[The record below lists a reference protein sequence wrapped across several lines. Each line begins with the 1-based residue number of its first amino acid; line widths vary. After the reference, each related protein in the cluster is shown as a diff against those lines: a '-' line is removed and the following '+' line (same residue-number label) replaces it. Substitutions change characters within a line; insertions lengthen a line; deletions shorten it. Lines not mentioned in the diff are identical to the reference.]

1 MTRLVNYDPMGILSE
16 INRLFDNS
24 GYPLKNSGLARS
36 ETSQW
41 VPAVDVKEDEHK
53 YQFLM
58 DLPGI
63 KKEDVN
69 ISMHDN
75 VLTIEGSREH
85 EMEENEKEKYYRY
98 ERVKGKFYR
107 QFTLPES
114 VNEENI
120 KANMKNG
127 VLEILIPK
135 KEAPKARTIKVS
147 VDD

>member
-1 MTRLVNYDPMGILSE
+1 MTRLVNYDPIGVLSE

-24 GYPLKNSGLARS
+24 SYPFKGSKVGG

-41 VPAVDVKEDEHK
+41 VPAVDIKEDAEK
-53 YQFLM
+53 YHFLM

-63 KKEDVN
+63 KREDVSV
-69 ISMHDN
+69 SMHDN
-75 VLTIEGSREH
+75 VLTIEGKREH
-85 EMEENEKEKYYRY
+85 EKEDKEKENYYRY

-114 VNEENI
+114 VDEDTI

-127 VLEILIPK
+127 VLEIVIPK
-135 KEAPKARTIKVS
+135 KEAPKAKTIDVS
-147 VDD
+147 IED

>member
-1 MTRLVNYDPMGILSE
+1 MTRLVSYDPMGILSE

-24 GYPLKNSGLARS
+24 GYPGNNRGS

-41 VPAVDVKEDEHK
+41 VPAVDVKEDESK
-53 YQFLM
+53 YHFLM

-63 KKEDVN
+63 KKEDVSV
-69 ISMHDN
+69 SMHDN
-75 VLTIEGSREH
+75 VLTIEGFREH
-85 EMEENEKEKYYRY
+85 EHEDKDKENYYRY

-114 VNEENI
+114 VDEESI

-127 VLEILIPK
+127 VLEVAIPK
-135 KEAPKARTIKVS
+135 KEVPKAKKIDVS
-147 VDD
+147 IDE